1 MMIIL
6 NIAIA
11 FIGLISI
18 FLTRKINLEQLDLGF
33 KRHFIILALKMAFY
47 FLAVFIFL
55 MLMDKIYWPR
65 AIISSLLNIIL
76 FHFSEAFFSYRNLLI
91 KKNLNV

>member
-1 MMIIL
+1 MIIL

-47 FLAVFIFL
+47 FLPILEVVQKAG
-55 MLMDKIYWPR
+55 MD
-65 AIISSLLNIIL
+65 NVMGIIL
-76 FHFSEAFFSYRNLLI
+76 N
-91 KKNLNV
+91 